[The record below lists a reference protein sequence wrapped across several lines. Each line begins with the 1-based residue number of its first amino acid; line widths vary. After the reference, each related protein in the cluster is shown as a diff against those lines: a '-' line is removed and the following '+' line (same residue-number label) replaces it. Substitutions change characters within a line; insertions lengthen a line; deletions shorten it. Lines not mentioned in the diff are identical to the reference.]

1 MLTVPEFTEILQ
13 ATFMKNAERQ
23 TSWGKEQMK
32 VMFMETIIEANNIML
47 REWYRREGGAK
58 KKE

>member
-47 REWYRREGGAK
+47 REWYRRQGGGAEK
-58 KKE
+58 K

>member
-1 MLTVPEFTEILQ
+1 
-13 ATFMKNAERQ
+13 MKNAEKQ